1 MFLLLG
7 YWKAITFKG
16 QKSFGYLVN
25 LIKTDASEIAGLV

>member
-7 YWKAITFKG
+7 YWEAITFKG

-25 LIKTDASEIAGLV
+25 LIGTDASEIVGLV